1 MIDRYTTGVFNPPF
15 PEREKGELSLEF
27 CCYKDTFGAGPFVI
41 DYHNL
46 FIPDTSAFRY
56 QTGKNEKMFF

>member
-1 MIDRYTTGVFNPPF
+1 
-15 PEREKGELSLEF
+15 LEF
-27 CCYKDTFGAGPFVI
+27 CCYKDTFGAVLFGI

-56 QTGKNEKMFF
+56 PPGKNGKN